1 MKKNISFHV
10 HYFPRV
16 FLSVYFCFAC
26 QICAHAR
33 FFWKIK
39 TNASCLYSYSYSLWQ
54 FSLNTLT
61 RHIFKK
67 LKQVP
72 NSMKLRKEKE
82 DNIASICSQLDQL
95 FQKKKTGVGRFR
107 TQLYLKKNC
116 EILHYTLHI
125 KKHYTSWKVQTISK
139 VQQGNSKFPERFI
152 FCRKH
157 TIFFLPCRQTHLR
170 NTNKQ
175 HE

>member
-95 FQKKKTGVGRFR
+95 FQKKNRGGEVQDIAIF
-107 TQLYLKKNC
+107 KKKLRNF
-116 EILHYTLHI
+116 TLHI
-125 KKHYTSWKVQTISK
+125 THKKTLHLLESLDDKQSLAGKQQVSREVYFLSQTL
-139 VQQGNSKFPERFI
+139 N
-152 FCRKH
+152 
-157 TIFFLPCRQTHLR
+157 FLPAMPS
-170 NTNKQ
+170 NSPA
-175 HE
+175 